1 MGLLSQKGLHVLK
14 VLKFSNG
21 PAKITIIRFSHFRL
35 SARYAVSKFDIF
47 SCLLVHKTKAGYCE
61 QQRLRADHTSPGK
74 LPHCLLHSR
83 VCPPSPSCLQNVTV
97 YRFHCIH
104 FSSPGEIGW
113 ASFPIPY
120 DLHKAWLR
128 TSRSLSDSHSEKKLY
143 ILPKFSVPKYS
154 YSGVQIVLVRPPGVR
169 VNSSPVKWRG
179 NWRGGF

>member
-113 ASFPIPY
+113 ASFLFPMIYIKPG
-120 DLHKAWLR
+120 LELPEVSLTHILKKNCISFPNFLSLNTATLV
-128 TSRSLSDSHSEKKLY
+128 SRLFLSAH
-143 ILPKFSVPKYS
+143 
-154 YSGVQIVLVRPPGVR
+154 PG
-169 VNSSPVKWRG
+169 
-179 NWRGGF
+179 